1 MIMLLENEKKE
12 IILKRIRQSALKNF
26 LKVLLL
32 ALSVGLCVFLIMT
45 FFGDADTSAK
55 LMALRIFTL
64 LILIF
69 MIDDFL
75 IAVCLLAECV
85 TLKKSDVKYHIAN
98 ATKIKPSPWP
108 LNLGNGPL
116 NHKKIV
122 YEYEGK
128 KRTRIIWANV
138 MVRSKDYR
146 LLLLVPENK
155 HRNIYAFPLV
165 DFVDVIG

>member
-1 MIMLLENEKKE
+1 MLLENKKE
-12 IILKRIRQSALKNF
+12 IILKRIRQFALKNF

-85 TLKKSDVKYHIAN
+85 T
-98 ATKIKPSPWP
+98 
-108 LNLGNGPL
+108 
-116 NHKKIV
+116 
-122 YEYEGK
+122 
-128 KRTRIIWANV
+128 
-138 MVRSKDYR
+138 
-146 LLLLVPENK
+146 
-155 HRNIYAFPLV
+155 
-165 DFVDVIG
+165 